1 MLRARRL
8 LKNRPR
14 RLKGWS
20 PNRLVPNALTV
31 MALCAGLTAIRFA
44 IEAHWDW
51 AVLAIVAAAVL
62 DGLDGRAARLL
73 KGTSRF
79 GAELDSLSDFVSFGA
94 APAVLMFEWS
104 MVGFRGAGWAV
115 ALLYAVCCALRLAR
129 FNSEIDLAEETP
141 PPPSAKSYFKG
152 VPAPAAAGLA
162 LLPVMFWLQF
172 DIDLPRSPWVAM
184 PVMVAVALLMIS
196 RVPTFSLKRIT
207 VPNKYVLPV
216 LLLVGL
222 IFAAL
227 ASAPW
232 ATLIV
237 VGLAY
242 LASLPLSLILQPIQS
257 RREAGT
263 GVSEGA
269 SAGDTAQAKTV
280 SDGGVIVS
288 IPPRPSARG

>member
-1 MLRARRL
+1 MLKARRL
-8 LKNRPR
+8 LKSRPR

-20 PNRLVPNALTV
+20 PNRMVPNGLTV

-44 IEAHWDW
+44 LEARWEL
-51 AVLAIVAAAVL
+51 AVLAIVAAGVL

-94 APAVLMFEWS
+94 APAVLIYEWS
-104 MVGFRGAGWAV
+104 LVGFKGLGWAV

-129 FNSEIDLAEETP
+129 FNSEIDLAEESQP
-141 PPPSAKSYFKG
+141 LLAKSYFKG
-152 VPAPAAAGLA
+152 VPAPAGAGLA
-162 LLPVMFWLQF
+162 LLPVMVWLQF
-172 DIDLPRSPWVAM
+172 DIDLPRSPWIAT

-196 RVPTFSLKRIT
+196 RLPTFSLKLAT
-207 VPNKYVLPV
+207 VPHKYVLPV

-222 IFAAL
+222 MVAAL

-237 VGLAY
+237 VGLIY
-242 LASLPLSLILQPIQS
+242 LASLPLAFVLQPMQT
-257 RREAGT
+257 RREASAAAAAADAATAGPREAESEA
-263 GVSEGA
+263 GV
-269 SAGDTAQAKTV
+269 V
-280 SDGGVIVS
+280 VS

>member
-14 RLKGWS
+14 RLKGWT

-44 IEAHWDW
+44 LEAHWDW
-51 AVLAIVAAAVL
+51 AVMAIAVAAVL

-94 APAVLMFEWS
+94 APAVLMYEWS
-104 MVGFRGAGWAV
+104 LVGFKGVGWAV

-129 FNSEIDLAEETP
+129 FNAEIDLPEEVP
-141 PPPSAKSYFKG
+141 PAPSSKMYFKG
-152 VPAPAAAGLA
+152 VPAPAGAGLA

-172 DIDLPRSPWVAM
+172 DVDLPRSPWVVT
-184 PVMVAVALLMIS
+184 PVLIAVASMMIS
-196 RVPTFSLKRIT
+196 RVPTFSLKRVT
-207 VPNKYVLPV
+207 VPNRYVLPV

-222 IFAAL
+222 MFAAM

-232 ATLIV
+232 ATLMFF
-237 VGLAY
+237 GLVY
-242 LASLPLSLILQPIQS
+242 LASLPLAFVLQPIQT
-257 RREAGT
+257 RRESGAIGSEGGGGDDAEPPETPSDT
-263 GVSEGA
+263 GV
-269 SAGDTAQAKTV
+269 V
-280 SDGGVIVS
+280 VS
-288 IPPRPSARG
+288 IPPRPSARS